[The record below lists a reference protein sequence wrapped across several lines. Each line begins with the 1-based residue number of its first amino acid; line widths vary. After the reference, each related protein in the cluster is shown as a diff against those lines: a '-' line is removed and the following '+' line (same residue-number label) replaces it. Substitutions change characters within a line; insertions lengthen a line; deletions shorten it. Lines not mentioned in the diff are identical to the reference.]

1 VLCAATPSRAA
12 APDGGSLFIDIVAPA
27 TILLQGVIDEGATQ
41 RLREEIA
48 ARDLRAATVVLDSP
62 GGLLGEGMALGR
74 LIRSRGY
81 TTAVARGGA
90 CHSACVFALL
100 GGVYRFAGTQSRI
113 GVHRFSST
121 SPGVDADAAQIVS
134 AAVVNYIRE
143 MGADVA
149 LFDRMVRMGS
159 EQVLV
164 LSAKELRELRVINDG
179 RLEPHWELRARG
191 SAMVLQGVQETADGR
206 LQVVLSCQDDRVLFQ
221 PALPAGERADEIVG
235 SARHHLMR
243 LGAGFVPLPEPLDPL
258 TASDGTVSATFALGP
273 GQLKRLAGSD
283 SVGYTV
289 QSERGSAGF
298 AVDTAGGAESLRNF
312 VASCGAR

>member
-1 VLCAATPSRAA
+1 VLAVLCVATPSRAA
-12 APDGGSLFIDIVAPA
+12 APDGGSLFIDVIAPA
-27 TILLQGVIDEGATQ
+27 TIVLQGPIDEGAAQ

-100 GGVYRFAGTQSRI
+100 GGVYRFAGAQSRI

-134 AAVVNYIRE
+134 AVVVNYIRE

-149 LFDRMVRMGS
+149 LFERMARMGS
-159 EQVLV
+159 AQVLV
-164 LSAKELRELRVINDG
+164 LSPKELRQLRVINDG
-179 RLEPHWELRARG
+179 RLDAHWEPAARWSCKACRKRRTAGCRSCSRARTIAYSSSRRCRRA
-191 SAMVLQGVQETADGR
+191 SAPTR
-206 LQVVLSCQDDRVLFQ
+206 S
-221 PALPAGERADEIVG
+221 
-235 SARHHLMR
+235 SARR
-243 LGAGFVPLPEPLDPL
+243 AII
-258 TASDGTVSATFALGP
+258 
-273 GQLKRLAGSD
+273 
-283 SVGYTV
+283 
-289 QSERGSAGF
+289 
-298 AVDTAGGAESLRNF
+298 
-312 VASCGAR
+312 